1 MVDNT
6 IPYRHDTS
14 ESSASETCCNT
25 RSLSDKV
32 TEASK
37 AAKSLNRQNQTIGL
51 AQLRLTNLQLHGR
64 DEQLKILRTKLI
76 KLAANNTDGEQ
87 HNNAVVRR
95 HSSLDSITS
104 DSKEVAVGNNELI
117 LVAGSSGQ
125 GKSALVMKGLKLP
138 AQKMGITFTMGK
150 FDMNNNTVAL
160 PFSAVVDAFSTL
172 TKQLS
177 TEDNSYTLK
186 RIKIDICE
194 VLGEEDIHLVS
205 TCLPECEGLFPD
217 TDTTTRDNNGT
228 YNSSSHT
235 IQNDTR
241 RLQYAFRRL
250 LRAICSNLKGIVL
263 FFDDL
268 QWSDSESLELIKS
281 LALTRIPNLLIVGA
295 YRDDEVKE

>member
-14 ESSASETCCNT
+14 GSSASCNT
-25 RSLSDKV
+25 RSLSDTV

-37 AAKSLNRQNQTIGL
+37 AAKSLNRQNQTISL

-64 DEQLKILRTKLI
+64 DEQLKILRTKLNE
-76 KLAANNTDGEQ
+76 LVTNNTDGE
-87 HNNAVVRR
+87 HNNVVVRR
-95 HSSLDSITS
+95 YSSLDSITS
-104 DSKEVAVGNNELI
+104 DSKEAAVGKNELI
-117 LVAGSSGQ
+117 LVSGSSGQ

-150 FDMNNNTVAL
+150 FDMNNNIVAL
-160 PFSAVVDAFSTL
+160 PFSAVVDAFSSL

-186 RIKIDICE
+186 RIKIDICDI
-194 VLGEEDIHLVS
+194 LGDSEDIKLVS
-205 TCLPECEGLFPD
+205 SCLPGCEDLFPEI
-217 TDTTTRDNNGT
+217 DTTTRGNNDT
-228 YNSSSHT
+228 SSHA

-250 LRAICSNLKGIVL
+250 SRAICSNLKGIVL
-263 FFDDL
+263 FFDVL
-268 QWSDSESLELIKS
+268 QWSDNESLELIKS
-281 LALTRIPNLLIVGA
+281 LALARIPNLLIVGA